1 MNKKVD
7 NKQRKSRRD
16 KCMKYIDF
24 TIGLILVSLAFNVFF
39 LNYDIVYGV
48 SGIGIMLNHI
58 FGVEPSIVIFIG
70 SIILLFFSFILLG
83 KEKTKNSVLGSILY
97 PVFVELTSFIIPLI
111 NITEVE
117 KIVAVGIGAIL
128 SGIGYGLIY
137 RAGFTTGGSDIL
149 SQIISKYLK
158 MTIGNAMLIGDG
170 IIILSS
176 MFVFGLNGVIYSL
189 LAILIISFISDRV
202 MIGIGKAKAFYIITE
217 NEEEVIK
224 FFVTHLSHGVT
235 VLDVTGGYTSS
246 PKRMIMC
253 IIPTREYVFAKE
265 AIKSIDE
272 NAFLI
277 ITEAYEVSGGEY
289 N

>member
-1 MNKKVD
+1 MKIKVNNKEGK
-7 NKQRKSRRD
+7 NRRG
-16 KCMKYIDF
+16 KCMKYLDF

-48 SGIGIMLNHI
+48 SGIGIMINHI

-70 SIILLFFSFILLG
+70 SVILLFFSFILLG

-111 NITEVE
+111 NINEIE
-117 KIVAVGIGAIL
+117 KIVAIGIGAII

-137 RAGFTTGGSDIL
+137 RAGYTTGGSDIL

-202 MIGIGKAKAFYIITE
+202 MIGIGKAKAFYVITE
-217 NEEEVIK
+217 HEDEVRK
-224 FFVTHLSHGVT
+224 FFATHLLHGVT
-235 VLDVTGGYTSS
+235 VLDVIGGYTGK

>member
-1 MNKKVD
+1 MKIKVNNKEGK
-7 NKQRKSRRD
+7 NRRG
-16 KCMKYIDF
+16 KCMKYLDF

-48 SGIGIMLNHI
+48 SGIGIMMNHI

-70 SIILLFFSFILLG
+70 SIILLLFSFILLG

-117 KIVAVGIGAIL
+117 KIVAVGIGAII

-137 RAGFTTGGSDIL
+137 RAGYTTGGSDIL

-235 VLDVTGGYTSS
+235 VLDVTGGYTGS

-277 ITEAYEVSGGEY
+277 ITEAYEVSGGE
-289 N
+289 